1 MNRCDE
7 CIHFEICQ
15 ALEENHNVSKINP
28 RFCYFFKHKQS
39 VVDLPCK
46 IGDTVWVVNKTMGH
60 IHKAKFGTDDISR
73 IGKRVFMTEE
83 DAKRYLRGGK
93 KK

>member
-7 CIHFEICQ
+7 CIHFGICQ

-46 IGDTVWVVNKTMGH
+46 IG
-60 IHKAKFGTDDISR
+60 
-73 IGKRVFMTEE
+73 
-83 DAKRYLRGGK
+83 
-93 KK
+93 